1 MLTLFLS
8 HHPCLNC
15 VRIGIVLEYKY
26 KERKDLREVLRQ
38 TGGIAMFYFWTFL
51 SLSILGVGCY
61 IWQVMGAVA
70 SISSFFGM
78 AILTTIIYFFTMWLT
93 NGDEMVTGLFLFLAP
108 ACGLIIR
115 FMVGDGKH

>member
-1 MLTLFLS
+1 
-8 HHPCLNC
+8 
-15 VRIGIVLEYKY
+15 
-26 KERKDLREVLRQ
+26 
-38 TGGIAMFYFWTFL
+38 MFYFWTFL
-51 SLSILGVGCY
+51 SLSILGVSCY

>member
-1 MLTLFLS
+1 
-8 HHPCLNC
+8 
-15 VRIGIVLEYKY
+15 
-26 KERKDLREVLRQ
+26 
-38 TGGIAMFYFWTFL
+38 MFYFWTFL